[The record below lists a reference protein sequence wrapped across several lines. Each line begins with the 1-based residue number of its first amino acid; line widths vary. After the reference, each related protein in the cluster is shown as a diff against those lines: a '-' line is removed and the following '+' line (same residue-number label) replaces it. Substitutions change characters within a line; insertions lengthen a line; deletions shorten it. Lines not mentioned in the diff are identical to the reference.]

1 MIKKIFKIFII
12 IILFFIIAFFGTIK
26 LNENNI
32 IKNESIDNYENRI
45 KVKYVSSI
53 DGDTAKF
60 VLNGDNVKIRFI
72 GINAPEIKHDENEE
86 SEPYGDEASL
96 FVKNLLENAKKIE
109 IEYEKNASVKDKYDR
124 VLAWIWVDD
133 KLIQEEIISN
143 GLAKTYM
150 LQKNYKY
157 YDKLK
162 NAERKA
168 KEKKIYL
175 WN

>member
-1 MIKKIFKIFII
+1 MIKKIFKILII
-12 IILFFIIAFFGTIK
+12 IILFFIIAFLGTLK
-26 LNENNI
+26 LSENNI
-32 IKNESIDNYENRI
+32 IKNESIDSYENII

-60 VLNGDNVKIRFI
+60 ELNGKITKIRFI
-72 GINAPEIKHDENEE
+72 GINAPEIKHNANEK
-86 SEPYGDEASL
+86 SDPYGDEASL
-96 FVKNLLENAKKIE
+96 FVKNLLENAKKIQ
-109 IEYEKNASVKDKYDR
+109 IEYEKNASEKDKYDR
-124 VLAWIWVDD
+124 VLAWIWVDE
-133 KLIQEEIISN
+133 KLIQEEILSN

-162 NAERKA
+162 NAERNA
-168 KEKKIYL
+168 KEKKICL